1 MVIGLVINF
10 NVTGITG
17 SSKGK
22 EYALTGRNS
31 MDNNKITVIGKVVGE
46 PEFAYRFLYEKFYRV
61 TLSVDRNSGIT
72 DNLLVMIPEKL
83 LDMIRAGALLRV
95 EGQLKV
101 FYLEHAKSRR
111 AHIRASKI
119 EVCECDGLKDNNLVV
134 LKGYVYK
141 EPVHRT
147 TPLGT
152 RLTEL
157 MLAVEQ
163 VSGKDTCIPC
173 IVWRNERAEVLE
185 KWDEVTVTG
194 RLQSR
199 TYNKKQGQD
208 IVQLETYEVSVQ
220 TIE

>member
-1 MVIGLVINF
+1 M
-10 NVTGITG
+10 
-17 SSKGK
+17 
-22 EYALTGRNS
+22 
-31 MDNNKITVIGKVVGE
+31 NNKITVIGKVAGE
-46 PEFAYRFLYEKFYRV
+46 PEFAYRFLYEKFYRI
-61 TLSVDRNSGIT
+61 TLSVDRNSGVT

-83 LDMIRAGALLRV
+83 LGTIRAGMLLRV
-95 EGQLKV
+95 EGQLKP
-101 FYLEHAKSRR
+101 FYLERAKHRR
-111 AHIRASKI
+111 IHIRASKI
-119 EVCECDGLKDNNLVV
+119 EACEHDELKDNNLVV

-157 MLAVEQ
+157 MLAVERDD
-163 VSGKDTCIPC
+163 GKDTCVPC
-173 IVWRNERAEVLE
+173 IVWRNKRAEILE

-199 TYNKKQGQD
+199 TYNKKQGKD
-208 IVQLETYEVSVQ
+208 VVQLETYEVSVQ